1 MIILSNFHRKIVVL
15 SFCRCPEKSGLYGP
29 VIMMFD
35 WQRHWSLYIIYVYS
49 TNKNWHN
56 DHEIGPLI
64 WFNHVKNGS
73 ATNQNGRA
81 EPKHNT
87 GGWWFQHVSTMCC
100 IGCKL
105 HPLGGCKLHPVGGV
119 FHHQLKCRGRWAHWH
134 RRQHDSQVALSADD
148 PNFSDSGIV
157 KKTTQ
162 PSFDRQCPECSCA
175 SIHKL

>member
-73 ATNQNGRA
+73 ATNQNGGA

-100 IGCKL
+100 TGCKL
-105 HPLGGCKLHPVGGV
+105 HSLGGV

-134 RRQHDSQVALSADD
+134 RPPTWFSSGSVSRWSQFLRFRDCQED
-148 PNFSDSGIV
+148 HPTF
-157 KKTTQ
+157 
-162 PSFDRQCPECSCA
+162 FW
-175 SIHKL
+175 